1 MSTTKLEVSPVCHP
15 HAYFT
20 FYRLVPTFVRTGKL
34 LSTRQVEDKKQVAE
48 FDFQAW
54 TEENPDQEEFH
65 IPCPVCRRAD
75 NEEILLLCDGCD
87 TPYHTHCIGLDD
99 IPEGHWYCMECVD
112 AIGPALT
119 MQQDTP
125 VFRLQSAQ
133 QGRQPRR
140 SHFPRTQARR
150 RRARQQARVDN
161 WQGAW
166 GRITGRIWDAL
177 NIDVDYQDQEDDED
191 FESFR
196 RSQQIR
202 EEEVRDLER
211 WQEQQRI
218 NIASRM
224 GAREVFENNLPR
236 RRATP
241 PAAREPPP
249 VSREERRAWGA
260 LEMAREMDGVRGVS
274 RKRKSRSSTPE
285 GHEAQH
291 EPERRL
297 KRPRTRRLPT
307 QNGEPSSG
315 GEASS
320 SIQPNQAL
328 PTQNGGPTRSAVET
342 APSFLSSLLKE
353 VEMSTPSDEQSLE
366 ALFGPIP
373 GANDASSPIGSPSPS
388 GYSSPRAVSST
399 PPPGENARRGSPQV
413 ALSSHIAPIY
423 PPANFSP
430 TRSISPTKKSASGS
444 RSSPENS
451 DSEQREHRGR
461 QNGTTEL
468 RQPRPRRGR
477 PVILEGSDEVSPT
490 RSGLPMEMKELII
503 GIVRS
508 ALRPHWRSSQL
519 TAEQYETI
527 NRNVSHKLYQEV
539 KDPALVPENARENWE
554 KLATKEVARAVAEL
568 KA

>member
-20 FYRLVPTFVRTGKL
+20 FYRLVPTFVQTGNL

-388 GYSSPRAVSST
+388 GYSSPRAASST

>member
-1 MSTTKLEVSPVCHP
+1 M
-15 HAYFT
+15 
-20 FYRLVPTFVRTGKL
+20 
-34 LSTRQVEDKKQVAE
+34 
-48 FDFQAW
+48 
-54 TEENPDQEEFH
+54 
-65 IPCPVCRRAD
+65 
-75 NEEILLLCDGCD
+75 
-87 TPYHTHCIGLDD
+87 
-99 IPEGHWYCMECVD
+99 
-112 AIGPALT
+112 
-119 MQQDTP
+119 
-125 VFRLQSAQ
+125 
-133 QGRQPRR
+133 
-140 SHFPRTQARR
+140 
-150 RRARQQARVDN
+150 
-161 WQGAW
+161 
-166 GRITGRIWDAL
+166 
-177 NIDVDYQDQEDDED
+177 
-191 FESFR
+191 
-196 RSQQIR
+196 
-202 EEEVRDLER
+202 
-211 WQEQQRI
+211 
-218 NIASRM
+218 
-224 GAREVFENNLPR
+224 FENNLPR

-260 LEMAREMDGVRGVS
+260 LEMAREMAREMDGSGGAS
-274 RKRKSRSSTPE
+274 RKRTRSNSPD

-388 GYSSPRAVSST
+388 GYSSPRAASST

-430 TRSISPTKKSASGS
+430 TRSISPSKKSASGG

-477 PVILEGSDEVSPT
+477 PGILEGSNEVSPTRSSPT

-527 NRNVSHKLYQEV
+527 NRNVSHRLYQEV